1 MRGLPRAESQFG
13 LTGCIFV
20 HEKNTQL
27 NLSLGRKEELLSD
40 PSLKSLVA
48 EQTKEW
54 SELVG
59 RHLREEWTMLK
70 EQLETQQELLKT
82 TMQGAQAA
90 QMKQLEAKCER

>member
-1 MRGLPRAESQFG
+1 MLD
-13 LTGCIFV
+13 
-20 HEKNTQL
+20 
-27 NLSLGRKEELLSD
+27 RKEELLSD